1 MNILVAVD
9 GSEFTRRMVAY
20 WAAHDEWLGPQH
32 TYTVLTVVPPI
43 PPRAAAVLDRELL
56 HAYYAEEGEKVFH
69 PLRIFLD
76 QQGLGPHATFL
87 SKTGHVADT
96 IARSATEGGFD
107 LLVMGSHGHSGLGN
121 LVLGSVATRVMAH
134 CKTPV
139 LLVR

>member
-1 MNILVAVD
+1 MKILVAVD

-43 PPRAAAVLDRELL
+43 PPRAAAVLDRALL
-56 HAYYAEEGEKVFH
+56 NSYYADEGEKVFH
-69 PLRIFLD
+69 PLRTFLD
-76 QQGLGPHATFL
+76 RQGLPATFL
-87 SKTGHVADT
+87 SKTGHIADT
-96 IARSATEGGFD
+96 IASTATEGDFD
-107 LLVMGSHGHSGLGN
+107 LLMMGSHGHSELGN

>member
-1 MNILVAVD
+1 MKILVAVD
-9 GSEFTRRMVAY
+9 GSEFTRRMIAY

-32 TYTVLTVVPPI
+32 SYTVLTVVPPI

-56 HAYYAEEGEKVFH
+56 HSYYADEGEKVFH
-69 PLRIFLD
+69 PLRTFLD
-76 QQGLGPHATFL
+76 KQGLTATFL
-87 SKTGHVADT
+87 SKTGHVAET
-96 IARSATEGGFD
+96 IAKSSVEGNFD
-107 LLVMGSHGHSGLGN
+107 LLMMGSHGHSELGN

>member
-1 MNILVAVD
+1 MKILVAVD

-20 WAAHDEWLGPQH
+20 WAAHEEWLGPQH
-32 TYTVLTVVPPI
+32 SFTLLTVVPPI

-56 HAYYAEEGEKVFH
+56 HAYYADEGEKVFH

-76 QQGLGPHATFL
+76 KQGLHATFL
-87 SKTGHVADT
+87 SKTGHIADT
-96 IARSATEGGFD
+96 ISKTATEGKFD
-107 LLVMGSHGHSGLGN
+107 LLMMGSHGHSELGN

>member
-1 MNILVAVD
+1 MKILVAVD
-9 GSEFTRRMVAY
+9 GSEFTRRMIAY
-20 WAAHDEWLGPQH
+20 WAAHEEWLGPQH

-56 HAYYAEEGEKVFH
+56 HSYYADEGEKVFH
-69 PLRIFLD
+69 PLRTFLD
-76 QQGLGPHATFL
+76 KQGLTATFL
-87 SKTGHVADT
+87 SKTGHVAET
-96 IARSATEGGFD
+96 IAKSAVEGNFD
-107 LLVMGSHGHSGLGN
+107 LLMMGSHGHSELGN

>member
-1 MNILVAVD
+1 MKILVAVD

-20 WAAHDEWLGPQH
+20 WAAHEEWLGPQH

-56 HAYYAEEGEKVFH
+56 HSYYADEGEKVFH

-76 QQGLGPHATFL
+76 KQGLKATFL
-87 SKTGHVADT
+87 SKTGHIADT
-96 IARSATEGGFD
+96 ISKTATEGDFD
-107 LLVMGSHGHSGLGN
+107 LLMMGSHGHSELGN

>member
-1 MNILVAVD
+1 MKILVAVD
-9 GSEFTRRMVAY
+9 GSEFTRRMIAY

-32 TYTVLTVVPPI
+32 SYTVLTVVPPI

-56 HAYYAEEGEKVFH
+56 HSYYADEGEKVFH
-69 PLRIFLD
+69 PLRTFLD
-76 QQGLGPHATFL
+76 KQGLTATFL
-87 SKTGHVADT
+87 SKTGHVAET
-96 IARSATEGGFD
+96 IAKSAVEGNFD
-107 LLVMGSHGHSGLGN
+107 LLMMGSHGHSELGN